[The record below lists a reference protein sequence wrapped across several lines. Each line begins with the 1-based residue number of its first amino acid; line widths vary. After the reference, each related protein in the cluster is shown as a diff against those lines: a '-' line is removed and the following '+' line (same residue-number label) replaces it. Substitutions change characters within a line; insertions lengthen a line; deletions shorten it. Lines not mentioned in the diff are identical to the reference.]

1 MHFAARL
8 LSRALLVGSLVVTA
22 GFASAAMADTQ
33 TQAVGNSS
41 GQPFSFRCKPGEGL
55 VGWSYNATDHMTL
68 IAPVCQKV
76 EAAAEGFTA
85 VGAPPPPPEGGYGA
99 VDPAAKSGDLILCPD
114 LGIMRGLQVAVTKT
128 LRVHHVRATCKAIN
142 HAPVLIKPTLTDGG
156 ESTAQSSVS
165 CDSRESYATG
175 IFGTASK
182 SLATG
187 GVMSL
192 GLFCFSADTPKTD
205 DTADTG
211 DDDTQQADTGDNGD
225 DTGDN
230 ADQGNGDLHLQ
241 ITIGPD
247 GITFGPQGKVRV
259 LKQPSTLYSDKGNT
273 EIAYFDKGDKV
284 VVLGCEDKGR
294 GWCQVVKPQP
304 GLIWGDD
311 LK

>member
-1 MHFAARL
+1 
-8 LSRALLVGSLVVTA
+8 
-22 GFASAAMADTQ
+22 
-33 TQAVGNSS
+33 
-41 GQPFSFRCKPGEGL
+41 
-55 VGWSYNATDHMTL
+55 
-68 IAPVCQKV
+68 
-76 EAAAEGFTA
+76 
-85 VGAPPPPPEGGYGA
+85 
-99 VDPAAKSGDLILCPD
+99 
-114 LGIMRGLQVAVTKT
+114 
-128 LRVHHVRATCKAIN
+128 
-142 HAPVLIKPTLTDGG
+142 VLIKPTLTDGG

-211 DDDTQQADTGDNGD
+211 DNDTQQVDTGDNGD

>member
-1 MHFAARL
+1 M
-8 LSRALLVGSLVVTA
+8 V
-22 GFASAAMADTQ
+22 
-33 TQAVGNSS
+33 
-41 GQPFSFRCKPGEGL
+41 
-55 VGWSYNATDHMTL
+55 
-68 IAPVCQKV
+68 
-76 EAAAEGFTA
+76 
-85 VGAPPPPPEGGYGA
+85 
-99 VDPAAKSGDLILCPD
+99 
-114 LGIMRGLQVAVTKT
+114 
-128 LRVHHVRATCKAIN
+128 
-142 HAPVLIKPTLTDGG
+142 DGG

-259 LKQPSTLYSDKGNT
+259 LKQASTLYSDKGNT
-273 EIAYFDKGDKV
+273 EIDYLDKGQKV
-284 VVLGCEDKGR
+284 VVVGCEDKGK
-294 GWCQVVKPQP
+294 GWCQVIKPKP
-304 GLIWGDD
+304 GLIWGGD